1 MKDMINTVVTTE
13 SGAQWRIN
21 EHGNVWRKTHGKKL
35 FYMGLL
41 NDVTQCVI
49 GKPMML
55 TVIVR
60 ENGIIKLE
68 KWTTS
73 PVSFI
78 ASYDG
83 IVQEAS

>member
-1 MKDMINTVVTTE
+1 MKDMVNTVVTTE

-21 EHGNVWRKTHGKKL
+21 EHGNVQRKSQGKY

-41 NDVTQCVI
+41 NDVTHCII
-49 GKPMML
+49 GEPMTL

-60 ENGIIKLE
+60 ENGVIKLE
-68 KWTTS
+68 KWSTS
-73 PVSFI
+73 PVTFI